1 MRRADVAMPIRQIA
15 RAKINLTLNVLG
27 RRSDGYHDIES
38 LVTFADIGDLVTL
51 HPGPDCRI
59 TTSGQF
65 APGIEGPNLLEK
77 TLSLLR
83 ELDPGLVLGAVE
95 LEKNLP
101 VAAGLGGGS
110 ADAAALLRA
119 VRAANPEC
127 AGRIDWHGLAA
138 RLGADVPVC
147 VADVPSLIRGIG
159 DRVASREP
167 AHPMPPLDC
176 VLVNPRVALP
186 TAQVFGALDLSSP
199 SLRPLR
205 GEGRSEGRQQ
215 ASQHASVPHPNPLP
229 IEEWGDGT
237 GALLA
242 YMQARGNDLER
253 PAISLLPV
261 IADVKGALAAQ
272 PGCRHAAMSGS
283 GPTCFGIFGDDAS
296 AARTAAALARAYPD
310 WWIVPTLLDSP
321 AQVQLNSR
329 G

>member
-1 MRRADVAMPIRQIA
+1 MPIRQIA
-15 RAKINLTLNVLG
+15 RAKVNLTLNVLG

-59 TTSGQF
+59 TTSGPF
-65 APGIEGPNLLEK
+65 APEIEGPNLLEK

-83 ELDPGLVLGAVE
+83 EFDPGLVLGAVE

-119 VRAANPEC
+119 VRATNPER

-147 VADVPSLIRGIG
+147 LDGVPALIRGIG

-167 AHPMPPLDC
+167 AQPTPPLDC

-186 TAQVFGALDLSSP
+186 TAQVFGALDVSSP
-199 SLRPLR
+199 FPRPSREEGR
-205 GEGRSEGRQQ
+205 GEGQRER
-215 ASQHASVPHPNPLP
+215 A
-229 IEEWGDGT
+229 

-261 IADVKGALAAQ
+261 IADVKGALSAQ

-296 AARTAAALARAYPD
+296 AAGTAAALALAYPD
-310 WWIVPTLLDSP
+310 WWIVPTHLDSP
-321 AQVQLNSR
+321 AQAEISSR